1 MIDLK
6 QFRPKIDL
14 IQIIRIVA
22 SILKRVKTKK
32 MYIIKAGILYLKSI
46 GETNEKDET
55 VISMCIQE
63 ERAFRFPTRKE
74 AEAVNL
80 KYEIGGEVFD
90 IIED

>member
-1 MIDLK
+1 
-6 QFRPKIDL
+6 
-14 IQIIRIVA
+14 
-22 SILKRVKTKK
+22 

-46 GETNEKDET
+46 GETNEKEET

-63 ERAFRFPTRKE
+63 ERAFRFQTRKE